1 VSSGGNGEEPGK
13 RRARHQ
19 QAAAAGAGAGIGAIM
34 GGPVG
39 AIAGAALGP
48 LLEPFAQKV
57 WAEVSGDGR
66 RRGGEMLAAA
76 HHAIGGDVAE
86 LERQILASDQSRLQA
101 GIALSAAT
109 RTAWP
114 PKVIALGR
122 ALAAGLVAAD
132 DARIMTEPFIIA
144 ALADIEVPHASLLD
158 LLVRHW
164 PLQTAQGVV
173 ADPFTAA
180 PRAPGTP
187 WGAGYRI
194 WLAGDIMVARPA
206 LRPVL
211 PSLLGTLQRHG
222 LAAQSDDPGDPFGRS
237 GRAMQQRWIS
247 EVAEKHRAVGGVSP
261 VVNAQ
266 FYAPAGAW
274 LPTELGEEVLDAL
287 LEAGAA
293 FEA

>member
-1 VSSGGNGEEPGK
+1 MTSGEEGEKPGE
-13 RRARHQ
+13 RRTRYQ
-19 QAAAAGAGAGIGAIM
+19 QAAAAGAGAGVGAIM

-48 LLEPFAQKV
+48 LLEPFARQV
-57 WAEVSGDGR
+57 WAEVSGDAQ

-76 HHAIGGDVAE
+76 HQAIGGDPAE
-86 LERQILASDQSRLQA
+86 LEGLILASDQSRLHA
-101 GIALSAAT
+101 GIALSAAN

-132 DARIMTEPFIIA
+132 EARILTEPFIMA
-144 ALADIEVPHASLLD
+144 ALADIEAPQASLLD

-164 PLQTAQGVV
+164 PLQTPQGVV
-173 ADPFTAA
+173 ADIFTAA
-180 PRAPGTP
+180 PRTPGTP

-194 WLAGDIMVARPA
+194 WLPGDIVAVRPA

-222 LAAQSDDPGDPFGRS
+222 LAAQSDDPGDPFGRT

-247 EVAEKHRAVGGVSP
+247 EVADKQRAAGVVSP

-274 LPTELGEEVLDAL
+274 LPTQLGEEVLDAL

-293 FEA
+293 FED